1 MYMKILGD
9 TSDIVPYM
17 SAQSFVRPV
26 HQIAGLN
33 REDGGYAKKDFAEA
47 HMRSYLRTDVWGDYD
62 VLGFKGGSAKIII
75 DENDIES
82 YGAYIIPLLKDLP
95 RIDMSPWS

>member
-1 MYMKILGD
+1 MY
-9 TSDIVPYM
+9 
-17 SAQSFVRPV
+17 
-26 HQIAGLN
+26 
-33 REDGGYAKKDFAEA
+33 
-47 HMRSYLRTDVWGDYD
+47 GDYD